1 MIGYLTCLNKVLKMI
16 ITYRLISLPIICLLY
31 LSVIYDPQGGMY
43 GLKNFALILA
53 ALCVI
58 LSLASNNKIHI
69 SRAQLFFMLWFSM
82 FLPAYGILNAL
93 SREVSFVNF
102 IDTSYIVASI
112 IFLLNLIYDKSNLQS
127 SIDYFIQ
134 VIRILSFTIIA
145 VLFFSLIFKSAN
157 FVWFFVE
164 HESAFFGMRNI
175 GPIPAYYIFF
185 VASPLLL
192 YLYFYDLLN
201 LVRQKNIRSLI
212 YYSSTILALVL
223 TGNKM
228 NLLIVLISLGFLPL
242 ISLKNFYTKIAM
254 FFLIVLSVLFII
266 AFYLSSI
273 ETILQSL
280 FGGDARL
287 SYFAHYRDI
296 LNTNF
301 DLIFGQGFE
310 AYLWSNDFLALVN
323 PDHVI
328 GHASKVELTYLEF
341 LRVFGIANLFIFL
354 IFIIYLLKKL
364 YFVRNQD
371 QWIFYGFLFYLIG
384 CFSNPNLFSIVGMV
398 PLGLIFAYVRLENQL
413 NTNNA
418 V

>member
-1 MIGYLTCLNKVLKMI
+1 MILTYK
-16 ITYRLISLPIICLLY
+16 TISAPIIFLLFFATAF
-31 LSVIYDPQGGMY
+31 DPQGGMY
-43 GLKNFALILA
+43 GIKDIALLSA
-53 ALCVI
+53 GFLCLIYVVFNKQI
-58 LSLASNNKIHI
+58 KINNI
-69 SRAQLFFMLWFSM
+69 QLFFLIWFTL
-82 FLPAYGILNAL
+82 FLPAYGILNAII
-93 SREVSFVNF
+93 RGVSFANF
-102 IDTSYIVASI
+102 IDTSYIMASI
-112 IFLLNLIYDKSNLQS
+112 IFLLTFLYNEKNLNLS
-127 SIDYFIQ
+127 LNIFIK
-134 VIRILSFTIIA
+134 VVRVLSMIIIMA
-145 VLFFSLIFKSAN
+145 LVFSLFFSSGN

-164 HESAFFGMRNI
+164 HEAAFFGMRNI

-212 YYSSTILALVL
+212 YYFSTILALVL

-228 NLLIVLISLGFLPL
+228 NLLIVLISLGLLPL

-254 FFLIVLSVLFII
+254 FFLIVLSLLFII
-266 AFYLSSI
+266 ALNLSSI
-273 ETILQSL
+273 EIILQSL

-287 SYFAHYRDI
+287 SYFANYRDI

-310 AYLWSNDFLALVN
+310 AYVWSNDFLALVN
-323 PDHVI
+323 PDHAT

-364 YFVRNQD
+364 YFVRNTD

-398 PLGLIFAYVRLENQL
+398 PLGLIFGYVRLENQV